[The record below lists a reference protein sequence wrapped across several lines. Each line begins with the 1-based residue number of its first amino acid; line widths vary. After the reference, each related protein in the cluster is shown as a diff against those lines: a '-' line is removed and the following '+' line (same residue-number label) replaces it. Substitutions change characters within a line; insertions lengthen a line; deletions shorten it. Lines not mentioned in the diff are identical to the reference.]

1 MHYLKGTKEPN
12 MRMPSLLLLIS
23 FLSLSCLDQ
32 DFVEDKAS
40 SDLISA
46 EVTIP
51 EPSFR
56 ALSHPPSNLKQGVAY
71 EIDGIDNA
79 EVQLGNW
86 KARYSF
92 EYNDAIP
99 QASQH
104 RFRIYDTNSE
114 NYIADYRYYA
124 GPLYF
129 YLGSDFLTSVR
140 IDAGPRGSTF
150 SGIDIFSVS
159 QTKHVHFDLYDFFRD
174 ELDLGDPLIDPLVFY
189 DSDRLFPIY
198 DLRFY
203 DRSGNIKLLRDQ
215 NPKSDVEEL
224 LSKVYSFNESVPE
237 DQWRSLWV
245 VYDRQE
251 ESGTIPVEIKEV
263 SATSTLTEPNDP
275 GAYLPAKVLDGLFQT
290 GWFED
295 AEGAGIGESLTIVFD
310 QPTEVDQ
317 IWINNGWFDSRYWAQ
332 NNRIKQLTITTDSPG
347 HSEYLLSFEDI
358 MQPHRIT
365 FSETVKSSTWTFT
378 ITDVYQTSKW
388 DDTGIT
394 EIEFWLKGRR
404 LNPQLN

>member
-1 MHYLKGTKEPN
+1 
-12 MRMPSLLLLIS
+12 MRMPSLLLIIS

-32 DFVEDKAS
+32 DAVEDKAS

-56 ALSHPPSNLKQGVAY
+56 VLSHPPSNLKQGVKY
-71 EIDGIDNA
+71 EIDGIDSA

-86 KARYSF
+86 KASYSF

-99 QASQH
+99 QASQN
-104 RFRIYDTNSE
+104 RYRIYDTDQVGYFAEYS
-114 NYIADYRYYA
+114 IGDGSSLFYY
-124 GPLYF
+124 P
-129 YLGSDFLTSVR
+129 GSDFIASINLYDATR
-140 IDAGPRGSTF
+140 IFTKY
-150 SGIDIFSVS
+150 GIDVFSVS
-159 QTKHVHFDLYDFFRD
+159 RNESYYLDLQSFLGDYLNISIPVLIDPIVYFEPNRLVPIIKVNYYD
-174 ELDLGDPLIDPLVFY
+174 ELDYEANFLDNSI
-189 DSDRLFPIY
+189 
-198 DLRFY
+198 
-203 DRSGNIKLLRDQ
+203 
-215 NPKSDVEEL
+215 
-224 LSKVYSFNESVPE
+224 VPE

-251 ESGTIPVEIKEV
+251 EKGSIPVDIKV
-263 SATSTLTEPNDP
+263 VGATSALTEPNVP
-275 GAYLPAKVLDGLFQT
+275 GAYLPAKVLDGQFQT

-332 NNRIKQLTITTDSPG
+332 NNRIKELTITTDSPG
-347 HSEYLLSFEDI
+347 LSEYLLSFEDI
-358 MQPHRIT
+358 MQPHLVT
-365 FSETVKSSTWTFT
+365 FSESIKSSTWTFT
-378 ITDVYQTSKW
+378 IIDVYETSKW

-404 LNPQLN
+404 LIPQLN

>member
-1 MHYLKGTKEPN
+1 M
-12 MRMPSLLLLIS
+12 SILI
-23 FLSLSCLDQ
+23 
-32 DFVEDKAS
+32 
-40 SDLISA
+40 
-46 EVTIP
+46 
-51 EPSFR
+51 
-56 ALSHPPSNLKQGVAY
+56 Y
-71 EIDGIDNA
+71 M
-79 EVQLGNW
+79 
-86 KARYSF
+86 
-92 EYNDAIP
+92 
-99 QASQH
+99 
-104 RFRIYDTNSE
+104 
-114 NYIADYRYYA
+114 
-124 GPLYF
+124 
-129 YLGSDFLTSVR
+129 
-140 IDAGPRGSTF
+140 
-150 SGIDIFSVS
+150 IFW
-159 QTKHVHFDLYDFFRD
+159 D

-332 NNRIKQLTITTDSPG
+332 NNRIKELTITTDSPG
-347 HSEYLLSFEDI
+347 LSEYLLSFEDI
-358 MQPHRIT
+358 MQPHLDHLFRVDKI
-365 FSETVKSSTWTFT
+365 FNMDFYHHRCV
-378 ITDVYQTSKW
+378 
-388 DDTGIT
+388 
-394 EIEFWLKGRR
+394 
-404 LNPQLN
+404 